1 MAFKI
6 NSLVHHLVPEV
17 KESIIIRKIGKYAA
31 LKKMIDNKEEQ
42 SWYSNKAIANKIE
55 NLKTLKNEFEKIK
68 NDFNS
73 LNVDGLIETIKSK
86 DELYKTCV
94 QKTMP
99 VFVKIWS
106 SHSATNQIIY
116 FSELL
121 SLKSKINRME
131 SIDYYVDRPDEVMN
145 FV

>member
-1 MAFKI
+1 MAFEI

-17 KESIIIRKIGKYAA
+17 KEFMIIRKIGKYAP
-31 LKKMIDNKEEQ
+31 LKKIIDDKEEQ
-42 SWYSNKAIANKIE
+42 SWYFNKAIAKQIE
-55 NLKTLKNEFEKIK
+55 NLQTLKNEFEKIK

-73 LNVDGLIETIKSK
+73 LDVDTLIETIKTK
-86 DELYKTCV
+86 EQLYKTCM

-99 VFVKIWS
+99 VFVKIWG
-106 SHSATNQIIY
+106 SHSATNQINY

-121 SLKSKINRME
+121 SLKSKIKRME